1 MKSKK
6 IQSILEFAKNASFNR
21 DSRYSRYSRNS
32 RDSRDNRGNRGKVN
46 KKNKYRKNKTRV
58 NKSRTSLSRSNKS
71 VSRNRK
77 TKKNLHKHR
86 VRRMRMRMDA
96 INPSKHIRKSIAE
109 DEGIQRHPDGFIKL
123 KCSPKIQENDFTCY
137 SNESLMKLKSLWN
150 ARHPDVVITSNEPR
164 EIWESLKGHLKNV
177 CNKES
182 CWLKQH
188 FASTGVDKEMLN
200 YTFAPK
206 SPDDW
211 KKNPNEWL
219 NSIDIENVMK
229 QYEREFPFFDFIGAA
244 PIDFDSPKMYG
255 ECVWEELCH
264 FDLNISIRNGKK
276 KVGFVFNTDPHYLSG
291 SHWIS
296 MFVDLPR
303 KFIFFFDSTGNPPPK
318 EVKRLIKTITQQAKT
333 VGIDMRYIQNNKH
346 HQKKPT
352 ECGMYALFMI
362 INLLRDKMEPE
373 DFIVDIFP
381 DEEMQ
386 KFRHRY
392 FNKDL

>member
-21 DSRYSRYSRNS
+21 DSRYSRNS

-58 NKSRTSLSRSNKS
+58 NKSRTSLSRSNKP